1 MNQIA
6 QMFKESN
13 KVLTELNKSTGRI
26 DMENMNARI
35 RALEVQVKMLNSVIN
50 IYAVASKNKRMLT
63 SLGKMNVINETSAVF
78 AIGDPELD
86 KVICPYHDNLITRSE
101 CLDESGMAEN
111 MERCQGCETG
121 IESKRLILPVE

>member
-13 KVLTELNKSTGRI
+13 KVLTELNKSTGKV

-63 SLGKMNVINETSAVF
+63 SLGKMNVINETSAVDLML
-78 AIGDPELD
+78 GDPEVD
-86 KVICPYHDNLITRSE
+86 KVKCPYHDDLITRSE
-101 CLDESGMAEN
+101 CLDESGEVGN
-111 MERCQGCETG
+111 LERCEGCETG
-121 IESKRLILPVE
+121 IESKRMLMPE